1 MLRLL
6 VGSMTVRF
14 DPMIVFLTLGVCGV
28 LVIGRLL
35 LGWAMRE

>member
-6 VGSMTVRF
+6 VGTTVRF
-14 DPMIVFLTLGVCGV
+14 DPMIIYLALGLCLV
-28 LVIGRLL
+28 LLVGRAL